1 MKDRRLGRL
10 EVLGAWLGVWTPP
23 RGAAVPPVPWRA
35 LAVLGAVLAA
45 VLVVGAV
52 LLVPSIVGD
61 RERADERAREAAQGR
76 HAQALAEA
84 DREQRPRT
92 GSGRADPGAG
102 AAAAR
107 RTRARESLLAE
118 AHEAVQADAAIRGA
132 GRVSGLDC
140 EPFPRGSAPRPP
152 VGDLSVRRAVYQ
164 CVAVTSRFSQ
174 GTEQEGVIGIP
185 FRLVADFAR
194 GRFAFC
200 RVVPLSDKDRLTHP
214 LPEACRKDG
223 GA

>member
-1 MKDRRLGRL
+1 MEGRRLGRL

-35 LAVLGAVLAA
+35 LSAIGAVIAVALLVAA
-45 VLVVGAV
+45 A

-61 RERADERAREAAQGR
+61 RQRAGERAREAAQRR
-76 HAQALAEA
+76 HAQSLAEA
-84 DREQRPRT
+84 IREQRPRT
-92 GSGRADPGAG
+92 GAGRADPGAG
-102 AAAAR
+102 APAQR
-107 RTRARESLLAE
+107 RTRAREALLAD
-118 AHEAVQADAAIRGA
+118 AHDALQADAAIRGA

-152 VGDLSVRRAVYQ
+152 VGDLSVERALYQ
-164 CVAVTSRFSQ
+164 CVAVTSRFGK

-194 GRFAFC
+194 GRYAFC
-200 RVVPLSDKDRLTHP
+200 RVVPLSDQDRLEHP
-214 LPEACRKDG
+214 LPDACRL
-223 GA
+223 

>member
-1 MKDRRLGRL
+1 MEDRRRLGRL

-35 LAVLGAVLAA
+35 LAALGVVVAIALLVAA
-45 VLVVGAV
+45 A
-52 LLVPSIVGD
+52 LLVPSIVGN
-61 RERADERAREAAQGR
+61 RERADERAREAAQRR

-92 GSGRADPGAG
+92 GRGRADPGTG
-102 AAAAR
+102 APAAR
-107 RTRARESLLAE
+107 RTSAREALLAK
-118 AHEAVQADAAIRGA
+118 AHDALQADAAIRGA

-152 VGDLSVRRAVYQ
+152 VGDLSVERALYQ

-174 GTEQEGVIGIP
+174 GTGQEGVIGVP

-200 RVVPLSDKDRLTHP
+200 RVVPLSDRDRLAHP
-214 LPEACRKDG
+214 LPEACRL
-223 GA
+223 